1 MVLTPQNLKQVI
13 NKKLQLNLDIKSR
26 QKHITEARSIYCF
39 LLRSLF
45 KMQYIHIAETLDC
58 IEHHATIINSIKR
71 FKEWHDTDKDFK
83 EKFNDILKLIYSIDK
98 NLISNNVQTGEL
110 LNADKLFLENQLS
123 GYENT
128 IIDLSEKLKRYDK
141 FIDIIE
147 KVPEK
152 NWEEMYQKMVMFY
165 KSVLWKSQILK

>member
-58 IEHHATIINSIKR
+58 IEYDFLLEKYINHS
-71 FKEWHDTDKDFK
+71 F
-83 EKFNDILKLIYSIDK
+83 
-98 NLISNNVQTGEL
+98 
-110 LNADKLFLENQLS
+110 
-123 GYENT
+123 
-128 IIDLSEKLKRYDK
+128 
-141 FIDIIE
+141 
-147 KVPEK
+147 P
-152 NWEEMYQKMVMFY
+152 
-165 KSVLWKSQILK
+165 